1 MFNACVRR
9 LKRTHSPERGSVR
22 DDLSLPL
29 SPDPHSQVTSTAHG
43 ALNEHGAVFIVLVA
57 EKAFPTKR
65 ENEEMRRVAVGVV
78 VAAACLLAMVAR
90 WHHSGAVSLRGSPLS
105 LAAAPR
111 PAIGQLRMQILS
123 DRPGSHVPQQILR
136 NINGLWNK
144 SISGRR
150 TKNRKTGGYNLPKIV
165 KTGRGHQWG
174 EDPYMVT
181 QMGLDAGNPL
191 IMPDAGRMMRRMTVR
206 RQWHWD
212 KGGSLTGQ
220 PGFKQL
226 GLVPPKVPIIG
237 NAGMK
242 MPIK

>member
-1 MFNACVRR
+1 
-9 LKRTHSPERGSVR
+9 
-22 DDLSLPL
+22 
-29 SPDPHSQVTSTAHG
+29 
-43 ALNEHGAVFIVLVA
+43 
-57 EKAFPTKR
+57 
-65 ENEEMRRVAVGVV
+65 MRHAAAAATLGVV
-78 VAAACLLAMVAR
+78 VAAACLIAMVSFSR
-90 WHHSGAVSLRGSPLS
+90 QSRGGAVYLQGPPLS

-111 PAIGQLRMQILS
+111 PARGQRNMQMLA

-150 TKNRKTGGYNLPKIV
+150 TKNRKTGGYNLPKQV

-212 KGGSLTGQ
+212 KGGALTGQ
-220 PGFKQL
+220 QGFKQL

-237 NAGMK
+237 AA
-242 MPIK
+242 